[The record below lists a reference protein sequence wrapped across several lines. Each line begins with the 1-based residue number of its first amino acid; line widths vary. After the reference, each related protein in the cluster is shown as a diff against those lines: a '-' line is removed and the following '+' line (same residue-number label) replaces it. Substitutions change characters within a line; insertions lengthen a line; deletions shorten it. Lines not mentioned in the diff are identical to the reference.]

1 MKDDLIKYLKGSDL
15 RSIAGADKIVSLI
28 KTQKDFDELFKLLF
42 SKDRLIVMRT
52 ADAVEKITLQNPE
65 YLKGHNQ
72 DIINLINTAINK
84 ELKWHLA
91 LIVSRLNLTFE
102 QLGIA
107 WDKLTKWATDR
118 KESKIVRVNSIQ
130 SLFDLTKKNKELK
143 RDFDLTIQTIE
154 AENIPSINA
163 RLRKLKIK

>member
-1 MKDDLIKYLKGSDL
+1 MTNLIKYLKGGDL
-15 RSIAGADKIVSLI
+15 RSIADANKVVSLI
-28 KTQKDFDELFKLLF
+28 KTQADFDELFQYLF
-42 SKDRLIVMRT
+42 TNDRLIVMRT

-65 YLKGHNQ
+65 YLTEHNQ
-72 DIINLINTAINK
+72 DIINLIHTAVDK

-91 LIVSRLNLTFE
+91 LIASRINLTIAE
-102 QLGIA
+102 LGIIC
-107 WDKLTKWATDR
+107 DKLTQWAKDK

-130 SLFDLTKKNKELK
+130 SLFELTKQNNDLK
-143 RDFDLTIQTIE
+143 RDFDLTIQEIE